1 MMKTITSA
9 RDFRIGW
16 RQLLQEPGYSA
27 VTVLGLAV
35 ACAACFLLLGFVA
48 YCLNYNSH
56 VPDGERVYVVKQRI
70 NYFPRPDWI
79 TRANLTLRDTA
90 LASGVVEQA
99 SKAQQIQH
107 PLRAGSEL
115 HEVRM
120 YAVDPD
126 FGAIFGIQ
134 PLSGD
139 LRAALTRPD
148 GLALTRETALRL
160 FGHTDALDKIVG
172 KTVGAGDEVLQV
184 LAVIPDL
191 PANTTMRWEA
201 LGGPLSRALKPD
213 DRTLHPSDEMRGNIF
228 LKLRPGADAARLGAL
243 LQDAVEAL
251 PLNRRFRSGPMGQ
264 ALTGPGVEIRLAA
277 LPDAYFDPD
286 LASGRDKRNYGQRDS
301 TLALAGV
308 ALLILALAMTNWIN
322 LATVRTLRRQR
333 EIGMRKVLGASA
345 ARVAAQFLAESV
357 LVALLATGAGI
368 VLAWLLL
375 PLFADLV
382 DRKLEGFFT
391 PGRLALAL
399 ALGVLAGLAAGA
411 WPAWTALRVRAA
423 TVLAGRD
430 SNSETV
436 GNLWLR
442 RTLTVLQFATA
453 LALAGVTVA
462 VGWQTWYAT
471 NADPGFDPRGLTL
484 LDMPLAKDE
493 QVQGFVRAVVR
504 VPGVEGAA
512 ISAEAIGRDGNKITG
527 GFNLRG
533 GGEIRIE
540 VKRVSPEFFDLYRI
554 RPAAG
559 RLFNVQRDQQ
569 TSKVAVLNMAAVK
582 ALGYRSAEDAIGKV
596 PFAPGAGAF
605 DLTTVGVAP
614 DVRHQSM
621 RERPGPILYILTEA
635 DSVVTLRTQLD
646 QQALAHAIG
655 PVWRQYFPN
664 GKLYMKSA
672 ASVLGDSYRQDL
684 RMVKILG
691 AASLVALALAA
702 FGIYVLSAYTVQRSR
717 REIVIRKLYGASNG
731 AIARR
736 LGREF
741 GLTVAVAG
749 LIGLPA
755 AALAIR
761 YYLNGF
767 AEHAPLGQ
775 WPLVAA
781 VALALLAALAATAR
795 HTAVAMRMSPV
806 QALRG

>member
-1 MMKTITSA
+1 MRA
-9 RDFRIGW
+9 GDFRIGW
-16 RQLLQEPGYSA
+16 RQLVQEPGYSA
-27 VTVLGLAV
+27 VTILGLAV

-48 YCLNYNSH
+48 YCLNYNSY
-56 VPDGERVYVVKQRI
+56 VPDGARVFVVKQRI
-70 NYFPRPDWI
+70 NYFPRPDWN
-79 TRANLTLRDTA
+79 TRATLMLRDTA
-90 LASGVVEQA
+90 LASAVVEKA
-99 SKAQQIQH
+99 SIARQIQQ
-107 PLRAGSEL
+107 PLRTGTEL

-120 YAVDPD
+120 FAVDPS
-126 FGAIFGIQ
+126 FGPIFGVK

-139 LRAALTRPD
+139 LQAVLSRPD

-160 FGHTDALDKIVG
+160 FGSTKVLG
-172 KTVGAGDEVLQV
+172 KTVGVGDEVLQV

-201 LGGPLSRALKPD
+201 LGSPLSRALKPE
-213 DRTLHPSDEMRGNIF
+213 DRTLHPSDQMRGQIF
-228 LKLRPGADAARLGAL
+228 LKLRPGADATRLAAL
-243 LQDAVEAL
+243 LQDAVEAT
-251 PLNRRFRSGPMGQ
+251 PMNRAFRAGAMGR
-264 ALTGPGVEIRLAA
+264 AVTGPGVEVRLAA

-286 LASGRDKRNYGQRDS
+286 LASGREKRTYGQRDS

-345 ARVAAQFLAESV
+345 ARVAGQFLAESV
-357 LVALLATGAGI
+357 LVALLATAAGI
-368 VLAWLLL
+368 LLAWLLL
-375 PLFADLV
+375 PVFADLV
-382 DRKLEGFFT
+382 DRKLDGFFT
-391 PGRLALAL
+391 PGRLALAVL
-399 ALGVLAGLAAGA
+399 LGVLAGLAAGMY
-411 WPAWTALRVRAA
+411 PAWTALRVRPS

-430 SNSETV
+430 SSSETTA
-436 GNLWLR
+436 NLWLR
-442 RTLTVLQFATA
+442 RALTVLQFATA
-453 LALAGVTVA
+453 MALAGITVA

-471 NADPGFDPRGLTL
+471 TADPGFDPAGLLL

-493 QVQGFVRAVVR
+493 QVQGFVRAVAR

-512 ISAEAIGRDGNKITG
+512 ISAEAIGRDANKISGAYNTR
-527 GFNLRG
+527 RG
-533 GGEIRIE
+533 DELKVEI
-540 VKRVSPEFFDLYRI
+540 KRVSPEFFDLYRI
-554 RPAAG
+554 RPVAG
-559 RLFNVQRDQQ
+559 RLFSAERDQPNAR
-569 TSKVAVLNMAAVK
+569 VALLNMAAAR
-582 ALGYRSAEDAIGKV
+582 ALGYRTANEAVGKM
-596 PFAPGAGAF
+596 PFAAEPDGSN
-605 DLTTVGVAP
+605 LTIVGVAP

-621 RERPGPILYILTEA
+621 RERPGPILYLLTDA
-635 DSVVTLRTQLD
+635 DSVVTVRTRLD
-646 QQALAHAIG
+646 QQTLARVIG

-664 GKLYMKSA
+664 GMMYMQSA
-672 ASVLGDSYRQDL
+672 ASIFGQSYRQDL

-717 REIVIRKLYGASNG
+717 REIVIRKLYGAGNG

-761 YYLNGF
+761 FYLDGF

-781 VALALLAALAATAR
+781 VALAVLAALAATAK
-795 HTAVAMRMSPV
+795 HTAAAMRMSPV
-806 QALRG
+806 QALRS

>member
-1 MMKTITSA
+1 MMVPVNP

-16 RQLLQEPGYSA
+16 RQLVQEPGYSA

-56 VPDGERVYVVKQRI
+56 VPEGERVFVVKQRI
-70 NYFPRPDWI
+70 NFFPRPDWN
-79 TRANLTLRDTA
+79 TRATLLLRDTA

-99 SKAQQIQH
+99 SKAQQIQQ
-107 PLRAGSEL
+107 PLRTRNQL

-120 YAVDPD
+120 FAVDPD
-126 FGAIFGIQ
+126 FGAIFGIK

-139 LRAALTRPD
+139 VRAALTRPD

-160 FGHTDALDKIVG
+160 FGQVDDLDKLLGRPVG
-172 KTVGAGDEVLQV
+172 VGDELLQV

-201 LGGPLSRALKPD
+201 LGGPLSHALKPE
-213 DRTLHPSDEMRGNIF
+213 DRTLHPSSPGTRGQIF
-228 LKLRPGADAARLGAL
+228 LKLRPGADPARLAAL
-243 LQDAVEAL
+243 LQDAD
-251 PLNRRFRSGPMGQ
+251 LNTPMNRDIRSGPMGR
-264 ALTGPGVEIRLAA
+264 ALTGPGIDIRLAA

-345 ARVAAQFLAESV
+345 ARVAGQFLAESV
-357 LVALLATGAGI
+357 LVAVLATVAGI

-375 PLFADLV
+375 PVFAGLV

-399 ALGVLAGLAAGA
+399 LLGVLAGLAAGA
-411 WPAWTALRVRAA
+411 WPAWTALRVRAS

-430 SNSETV
+430 SSSETTA
-436 GNLWLR
+436 NLWLR
-442 RTLTVLQFATA
+442 RALTVLQFATA
-453 LALAGVTVA
+453 MALAGVTVA
-462 VGWQTWYAT
+462 VGWQTWYAMT
-471 NADPGFDPRGLTL
+471 ADPGFDPAGLTL
-484 LDMPLAKDE
+484 LEMPLAKDE
-493 QVQGFVRAVVR
+493 QVQGFVRAVAR
-504 VPGVEGAA
+504 VPGIKGAA
-512 ISAEAIGRDGNKITG
+512 ISAEAIGRDANKITG
-527 GFNLRG
+527 GFDKRD
-533 GGEIRIE
+533 GGEIRMEI
-540 VKRVSPEFFDLYRI
+540 KRVSPEFFDLYGI
-554 RPAAG
+554 RPVAG
-559 RLFNVQRDQQ
+559 RLFSAARDQPK
-569 TSKVAVLNMAAVK
+569 SGVVLLNMAAVK
-582 ALGYRSAEDAIGKV
+582 LLGYRSAQEAVGKI
-596 PFAPGAGAF
+596 PFAPGGGGF
-605 DLTTVGVAP
+605 DRTVVGVAP

-621 RERPGPILYILTEA
+621 RERPGPIVYFLTDA
-635 DSVVTLRTQLD
+635 DSVVTLRTKLD
-646 QQALAHAIG
+646 QQTLARVIG

-664 GKLYMKSA
+664 GMMYMKSA
-672 ASVLGDSYRQDL
+672 ASIFGESYRQDL

-761 YYLNGF
+761 FYLDGF

-781 VALALLAALAATAR
+781 VALAVLAALAATAK
-795 HTAVAMRMSPV
+795 HTATAMRMSPV
-806 QALRG
+806 QALRS

>member
-1 MMKTITSA
+1 MRA
-9 RDFRIGW
+9 ADFRIGW
-16 RQLLQEPGYSA
+16 RQLVQEPGYSA
-27 VTVLGLAV
+27 VTILGLAV

-48 YCLNYNSH
+48 YCLNYNSN
-56 VPDGERVYVVKQRI
+56 VPHGEQVFAVKQRI
-70 NYFPRPDWI
+70 NFFPRPDWN
-79 TRANLTLRDTA
+79 TRATLALRDTA
-90 LASGVVEQA
+90 MASGVVEQSA
-99 SKAQQIQH
+99 IARRVQQ
-107 PLRAGSEL
+107 PLRTGTQL

-120 YAVDPD
+120 FAVDPD
-126 FGAIFGIQ
+126 FGSIFGIV
-134 PLSGD
+134 PIKGD
-139 LRAALTRPD
+139 LQAALTRPD

-160 FGHTDALDKIVG
+160 FGQLDALDKIIG
-172 KTVGAGDEVLQV
+172 KTVGVGDEVLQV

-201 LGGPLSRALKPD
+201 LGSPLSRALKPE
-213 DRTLHPSDEMRGNIF
+213 DRTLHAAWDKRGEIF

-243 LQDAVEAL
+243 LQTAEEAS
-251 PLNRRFRSGPMGQ
+251 PLNTSMRAGPMGRSM
-264 ALTGPGVEIRLAA
+264 AGPAVEIRLVA

-345 ARVAAQFLAESV
+345 ARVAGQFLAESV

-375 PLFADLV
+375 PVFAGLV
-382 DRKLEGFFT
+382 DRTLEGFFT

-399 ALGVLAGLAAGA
+399 LLGLLAGLAAGLY
-411 WPAWTALRVRAA
+411 PAWTALRVRPS

-430 SNSETV
+430 NSSETTA
-436 GNLWLR
+436 NLWLR
-442 RTLTVLQFATA
+442 RALTVLQFATA
-453 LALAGVTVA
+453 MALAGITVA
-462 VGWQTWYAT
+462 VGWQTWYAVT
-471 NADPGFDPRGLTL
+471 ADPGFDPAGLVL
-484 LDMPLAKDE
+484 LEMPLAKDE
-493 QVQGFVRAVVR
+493 QVQGFVGALAR
-504 VPGVEGAA
+504 VPGIEGAA
-512 ISAEAIGRDGNKITG
+512 ISAEAIGRDANKITG
-527 GFNLRG
+527 GFNKVDG
-533 GGEIRIE
+533 SEIRMEI
-540 VKRVSPEFFDLYRI
+540 KRTSPEFFDLYRI
-554 RPAAG
+554 RPVAG
-559 RLFNVQRDQQ
+559 RLFSAAHDQP
-569 TSKVAVLNMAAVK
+569 TSRVALLNMAAVK
-582 ALGYRSAEDAIGKV
+582 ALGYRTAEEAVGKI
-596 PFAPGAGAF
+596 PFAPGAGGF
-605 DLTTVGVAP
+605 DMTVVGVAP

-621 RERPGPILYILTEA
+621 RERPGPILYFLTDA
-635 DSVVTLRTQLD
+635 DSVVTVRTALD
-646 QQALAHAIG
+646 QQTLARVIG

-664 GKLYMKSA
+664 GMMIMQSA
-672 ASVLGDSYRQDL
+672 ASIFGQSYRQDL

-749 LIGLPA
+749 LLGLPA

-761 YYLNGF
+761 FYLDGF

-781 VALALLAALAATAR
+781 VALAVLAALGATAK
-795 HTAVAMRMSPV
+795 HTAAAMRMSPV
-806 QALRG
+806 QALRS

>member
-1 MMKTITSA
+1 MGTITSA

-70 NYFPRPDWI
+70 NFFPRPDWN
-79 TRANLTLRDTA
+79 TRATLSLRDTA
-90 LASGVVEQA
+90 LASGAVEQA
-99 SKAQQIQH
+99 SMARQVQQ
-107 PLRAGSEL
+107 PLRAGDQL

-120 YAVDPD
+120 FAVDPD
-126 FGAIFGIQ
+126 FASIFGIV

-148 GLALTRETALRL
+148 GLALTHETALRL
-160 FGHTDALDKIVG
+160 FGQAEAVG
-172 KTVGAGDEVLQV
+172 KTVGVGGEVLQV

-191 PANTTMRWEA
+191 PANTTVRWQA
-201 LGGPLSRALKPD
+201 LGSPLSRALKPE
-213 DRTLHPSDEMRGNIF
+213 DRSLHPSAEERGQVY
-228 LKLRPGADAARLGAL
+228 LKLRPGADSARLTAL

-251 PLNRRFRSGPMGQ
+251 PVNQRFRSGPMGR
-264 ALTGPGVEIRLAA
+264 ALTGHGVDIRLAA
-277 LPDAYFDPD
+277 MPDAYFDAD

-333 EIGMRKVLGASA
+333 EIGMRKVLGAGA
-345 ARVAAQFLAESV
+345 ARVAGQFLAESV
-357 LVALLATGAGI
+357 LVALLATAAGI

-382 DRKLEGFFT
+382 DRRLEGFFT

-399 ALGVLAGLAAGA
+399 GLGVLAGLAAGA
-411 WPAWTALRVRAA
+411 YPAWTALRVHAS

-430 SNSETV
+430 SNSETSA
-436 GNLWLR
+436 NLWLR
-442 RTLTVLQFATA
+442 RALTVLQFATA
-453 LALAGVTVA
+453 MALAGVTVA

-471 NADPGFDPRGLTL
+471 TADPGFDPAGLTL
-484 LDMPLAKDE
+484 LEMPLAKDE
-493 QVQGFVRAVVR
+493 QVQGFVRAVAR
-504 VPGVEGAA
+504 VPGIEGAA
-512 ISAEAIGRDGNKITG
+512 ISAEAIGRDANKITG
-527 GFNLRG
+527 GFATPG
-533 GGEIRIE
+533 GQEMPME

-554 RPAAG
+554 RPVAG
-559 RLFNVQRDQQ
+559 RLFSAERDQP
-569 TSKVAVLNMAAVK
+569 KDRAALLNMAAVR
-582 ALGYRSAEDAIGKV
+582 ALGYRTAEEAVGKI
-596 PFAPGAGAF
+596 PFAPGAEGF
-605 DLTTVGVAP
+605 DLTIVGVAP

-621 RERPGPILYILTEA
+621 RERPGPIVYFLTDS
-635 DSVVTLRTQLD
+635 DSVVTLRTALD
-646 QQALAHAIG
+646 QQTLARVIG
-655 PVWRQYFPN
+655 PTWRQYFPN
-664 GKLYMKSA
+664 GMMYMKSA
-672 ASVLGDSYRQDL
+672 ASIFGESYRQDL

-806 QALRG
+806 QALRS

>member
-1 MMKTITSA
+1 MMARTNFA
-9 RDFRIGW
+9 RDLRIGW
-16 RQLLQEPGYSA
+16 RQLVQEPGYSA

-56 VPDGERVYVVKQRI
+56 VPEGKRVYVVKQRI
-70 NYFPRPDWI
+70 NFFPRPDWN
-79 TRANLTLRDTA
+79 TRATLSLRDTA

-99 SKAQQIQH
+99 AMARPVQQ
-107 PLRAGSEL
+107 PLRANNVL
-115 HEVRM
+115 HQVRM
-120 YAVDPD
+120 FAADAD
-126 FGAIFGIQ
+126 FGPIFGIT

-139 LRAALTRPD
+139 LQAALTRPD

-160 FGHTDALDKIVG
+160 FGGVDVIG
-172 KTVGAGDEVLQV
+172 KTVGVGDEVLQV

-191 PANTTMRWEA
+191 PANTTVRWEA
-201 LGGPLSRALKPD
+201 LGSPLSRALEPE
-213 DRTLHPSDEMRGNIF
+213 DRTLHPTGDSRGNIY
-228 LKLRPGADAARLGAL
+228 LKLRPGADAARLGVL
-243 LQDAVEAL
+243 LQEAVEAT
-251 PLNRRFRSGPMGQ
+251 PMNQGFRAGPMGR
-264 ALTGPGVEIRLAA
+264 ALNGPGVEVRLAA

-375 PLFADLV
+375 PLFAGLV

-391 PGRLALAL
+391 PARLALAL

-411 WPAWTALRVRAA
+411 WPAWTALRVRAS

-430 SNSETV
+430 SNSETTA
-436 GNLWLR
+436 NLWLR

-453 LALAGVTVA
+453 MALAGITVA

-471 NADPGFDPRGLTL
+471 NADPGFDPAGLVL
-484 LDMPLAKDE
+484 LDMPLAKNE
-493 QVQGFVRAVVR
+493 QVQGFVRAVAR
-504 VPGVEGAA
+504 VPGIDGSAV
-512 ISAEAIGRDGNKITG
+512 SAEAIGRDGNKITAG
-527 GFNLRG
+527 YDLRA
-533 GGEIRIE
+533 GGELRLE
-540 VKRVSPEFFDLYRI
+540 VKRASREFFDLYRI
-554 RPAAG
+554 RPLAG
-559 RLFNVQRDQQ
+559 RLFSAEHDQP
-569 TSKVAVLNMAAVK
+569 TAHVALLNMAAVR
-582 ALGYRSAEDAIGKV
+582 ALGYRSAEDAIGKI
-596 PFAPGAGAF
+596 PFAPGRDGM
-605 DLTTVGVAP
+605 DTTIVGVAP
-614 DVRHQSM
+614 DVRHQSL
-621 RERPGPILYILTEA
+621 RERPGPILYMLTDA
-635 DSVVTLRTQLD
+635 DSVVTVRTRLD
-646 QQALAHAIG
+646 QQALAQAIG

-664 GKLYMKSA
+664 GIMSMKSA
-672 ASVLGDSYRQDL
+672 ASVFGDNYRQDL

-691 AASLVALALAA
+691 AASLVALGLAA

-741 GLTVAVAG
+741 GLTVAVAS
-749 LIGLPA
+749 LVGLPA

-767 AEHAPLGQ
+767 AEHAPLGA

-781 VALALLAALAATAR
+781 VALALAAAVGATAK
-795 HTAVAMRMSPV
+795 HTAAAMRMSPV
-806 QALRG
+806 QALRS

>member
-1 MMKTITSA
+1 MRA
-9 RDFRIGW
+9 ADFRIGW
-16 RQLLQEPGYSA
+16 RQLVQEPGYSA

-48 YCLNYNSH
+48 YCLNYDSH
-56 VPDGERVYVVKQRI
+56 VPDAERVYVVKQRI
-70 NYFPRPDWI
+70 NFFPRPDWN
-79 TRANLTLRDTA
+79 TRAMLSLRDTA
-90 LASGVVEQA
+90 RASGVVQQA
-99 SKAQQIQH
+99 AMARQVQQ
-107 PLRAGSEL
+107 PLRTGTRL

-120 YAVDPD
+120 FAVDPD
-126 FGAIFGIQ
+126 LGAMFGIA

-160 FGHTDALDKIVG
+160 FGQVEVLG
-172 KTVGAGDEVLQV
+172 KTVGIGDEVLQV

-201 LGGPLSRALKPD
+201 LGSPLSRALKPEH
-213 DRTLHPSDEMRGNIF
+213 RTLHPSDQERGLVF
-228 LKLRPGADAARLGAL
+228 LKLRPGADAARLTAL

-251 PLNRRFRSGPMGQ
+251 PMNQSMRKGPMGRS
-264 ALTGPGVEIRLAA
+264 LNGPGVEIRLAA
-277 LPDAYFDPD
+277 MRDAYFDPD
-286 LASGRDKRNYGQRDS
+286 LASGRNRRDYGQRDS

-345 ARVAAQFLAESV
+345 ARVAGQFLAESV

-399 ALGVLAGLAAGA
+399 GLGVLAGLAAGA
-411 WPAWTALRVRAA
+411 YPAWTALRVHAS

-430 SNSETV
+430 SSSETTA
-436 GNLWLR
+436 NLWLR
-442 RTLTVLQFATA
+442 RALTVLQFATA
-453 LALAGVTVA
+453 MALAGITVA

-471 NADPGFDPRGLTL
+471 TADPGFDPAGLTL
-484 LDMPLAKDE
+484 LEMPLAKDE
-493 QVQGFVRAVVR
+493 QVQGFVRAVAR
-504 VPGVEGAA
+504 VPGIEGSAV
-512 ISAEAIGRDGNKITG
+512 SAEAIGRDANKITG
-527 GFNLRG
+527 GFNLRS
-533 GGEIRIE
+533 GGEIRMEI
-540 VKRVSPEFFDLYRI
+540 KRASPEFFDLYRI
-554 RPAAG
+554 RPVAG
-559 RLFNVQRDQQ
+559 RLFSAERDQP
-569 TSKVAVLNMAAVK
+569 SARVALLNMAAVQ
-582 ALGYRSAEDAIGKV
+582 ALGYRTAEEAVGKI
-596 PFAPGAGAF
+596 PFGPGPDGS
-605 DLTTVGVAP
+605 DMTIVGVAP

-621 RERPGPILYILTEA
+621 RERPGPIVYLLTDV
-635 DSVVTLRTQLD
+635 DSVVTVRTKLD
-646 QQALAHAIG
+646 QQTLARVIE
-655 PVWRQYFPN
+655 PVWRQYFPH
-664 GKLYMKSA
+664 GMMTMKSA
-672 ASVLGDSYRQDL
+672 ASIFGENYRQDL

-755 AALAIR
+755 AAFAIR
-761 YYLNGF
+761 YYLSGF

-795 HTAVAMRMSPV
+795 HTAAAMRMSPV
-806 QALRG
+806 QALRS

>member
-1 MMKTITSA
+1 MKNEFNFA
-9 RDFRIGW
+9 KDFRIGW
-16 RQLLQEPGYSA
+16 RQLVQEPGYSA
-27 VTVLGLAV
+27 VTVLGLAL

-56 VPDGERVYVVKQRI
+56 VPDGERVHVVKQRI
-70 NYFPRPDWI
+70 NFFPRPDWN
-79 TRANLTLRDTA
+79 TRATLSLRDTA

-107 PLRAGSEL
+107 PLRVGTEL
-115 HEVRM
+115 HEARM

-139 LRAALTRPD
+139 LSAALNRPD

-160 FGHTDALDKIVG
+160 FGHTEVLG
-172 KTVGAGDEVLQV
+172 KTVGVGDEVLQV

-191 PANTTMRWEA
+191 PANTTVRWEA
-201 LGGPLSRALKPD
+201 LGGPLSRALKLE
-213 DRTLHPSDEMRGNIF
+213 DRTLHPAGQQRGQIF
-228 LKLRPGADAARLGAL
+228 LKLRPGADAARLEAL
-243 LQDAVEAL
+243 LQDAVEAS
-251 PLNRRFRSGPMGQ
+251 PMNQSMRKGPMGRSL
-264 ALTGPGVEIRLAA
+264 AGPGVEIRLAA

-368 VLAWLLL
+368 VLAW

-382 DRKLEGFFT
+382 DRRLEGFFT
-391 PGRLALAL
+391 PGRLALAWL
-399 ALGVLAGLAAGA
+399 AGVLAGLAAGA

-453 LALAGVTVA
+453 MALAGVTVA

-471 NADPGFDPRGLTL
+471 TADPGFDPSGLTL
-484 LDMPLAKDE
+484 LDMPLAKEE
-493 QVQGFVRAVVR
+493 QIQGFVRAVTR
-504 VPGVEGAA
+504 VPGVQGAA
-512 ISAEAIGRDGNKITG
+512 ISAEAIGRDANKITG
-527 GFNLRG
+527 GFNLRS
-533 GGEIRIE
+533 GGELRME
-540 VKRVSPEFFDLYRI
+540 MKRTSPEFFDLYRI
-554 RPAAG
+554 RPVAG
-559 RLFNVQRDQQ
+559 RLFSTERDQP
-569 TSKVAVLNMAAVK
+569 TSRVALLNMAAVM
-582 ALGYRSAEDAIGKV
+582 ALGYRTAEEAIGAI
-596 PFAPGAGAF
+596 PFAPGPDGF
-605 DLTTVGVAP
+605 DLTIVGVAP

-621 RERPGPILYILTEA
+621 RERPGPIIYTLTDA

-646 QQALAHAIG
+646 QQVLAHAIG

-672 ASVLGDSYRQDL
+672 ASVFGDSYRQDL

-741 GLTVAVAG
+741 GLTVAMAG

-761 YYLNGF
+761 YYLDGF
-767 AEHAPLGQ
+767 AEHAPLGA
-775 WPLVAA
+775 WPLAAA
-781 VALALLAALAATAR
+781 VALALVAAIGATAR
-795 HTAVAMRMSPV
+795 HTTAAIRMSPV

>member
-1 MMKTITSA
+1 MMARMNVA

-16 RQLLQEPGYSA
+16 RQLVQEPGYSA
-27 VTVLGLAV
+27 VTLLGLAV

-56 VPDGERVYVVKQRI
+56 VPDGERVYVLKQRI
-70 NYFPRPDWI
+70 NFFPRPDWN
-79 TRANLTLRDTA
+79 TRATLSLRDTA
-90 LASGVVEQA
+90 LASGVVERA
-99 SKAQQIQH
+99 AMARPVQQ
-107 PLRAGSEL
+107 PLRTGTQL
-115 HEVRM
+115 HEVM
-120 YAVDPD
+120 MFAADADIGP
-126 FGAIFGIQ
+126 IFGIQ

-139 LRAALTRPD
+139 LEAALTRPD

-160 FGHTDALDKIVG
+160 FGQLDVLG
-172 KTVGAGDEVLQV
+172 KTVGVGDEVLQV
-184 LAVIPDL
+184 LAVLPDL
-191 PANTTMRWEA
+191 PANTTVRWEA
-201 LGGPLSRALKPD
+201 LGSPLSRALAPG
-213 DRTLHPSDEMRGNIF
+213 DRTLHPSGDSRGNIF
-228 LKLRPGADAARLGAL
+228 LKLRPGADPARLGAL
-243 LQDAVEAL
+243 LQQAVEAL
-251 PLNRRFRSGPMGQ
+251 PMNQDFRASPMGR
-264 ALTGPGVEIRLAA
+264 ALQGPGVEVGLAA

-333 EIGMRKVLGASA
+333 EIGMCKVLGASA
-345 ARVAAQFLAESV
+345 ARVAAQFLAESA

-399 ALGVLAGLAAGA
+399 ALGLLAGLAAGA
-411 WPAWTALRVRAA
+411 WPAWTALRVRSS

-430 SNSETV
+430 SNSETTA
-436 GNLWLR
+436 NLWLR

-453 LALAGVTVA
+453 MALAGLTVA

-471 NADPGFDPRGLTL
+471 KADPGFDPGGLVL

-493 QVQGFVRAVVR
+493 QVQGFVRAVAR
-504 VPGVEGAA
+504 VPGVEGSAV
-512 ISAEAIGRDGNKITG
+512 SAEAIGRDRNKITG
-527 GFNLRG
+527 GYTLRA
-533 GGEIRIE
+533 GGEMRTEI
-540 VKRVSPEFFDLYRI
+540 KRVSREFFDLYRI
-554 RPAAG
+554 RPLAG
-559 RLFNVQRDQQ
+559 RLFGGQDQ
-569 TSKVAVLNMAAVK
+569 SNARVALLNMAAVR
-582 ALGYRSAEDAIGKV
+582 ALGYRSAEDAIGKI
-596 PFAPGAGAF
+596 PFAPGSDGMEM
-605 DLTTVGVAP
+605 TIVGVAP
-614 DVRHQSM
+614 DVRHQSL
-621 RERPGPILYILTEA
+621 RERPGPILYLLTDA
-635 DSVVTLRTQLD
+635 DGVVTVRTRLD
-646 QQALAHAIG
+646 QQALAQAIG

-664 GKLYMKSA
+664 GMMSMRSA
-672 ASVLGDSYRQDL
+672 ASVFGNNYLQDL
-684 RMVKILG
+684 RMLKILG

-702 FGIYVLSAYTVQRSR
+702 FGIYVLSACTVQRSR
-717 REIVIRKLYGASNG
+717 REIVIRKLYGAGKG

-741 GLTVAVAG
+741 GLTVVVAS

-767 AEHAPLGQ
+767 AEHAPLGP
-775 WPLVAA
+775 WPLLAA
-781 VALALLAALAATAR
+781 VLLALLAALGATAK
-795 HTAVAMRMSPV
+795 HTAAAMRMSPA
-806 QALRG
+806 QALRT

>member
-1 MMKTITSA
+1 MMARMNFA
-9 RDFRIGW
+9 RDLRIGW
-16 RQLLQEPGYSA
+16 RQLVQEPGYSA

-35 ACAACFLLLGFVA
+35 ACAACFLLLGFVT

-56 VPDGERVYVVKQRI
+56 VPEGERVYVVKQRI
-70 NYFPRPDWI
+70 NFFPRPDWN
-79 TRANLTLRDTA
+79 TRAALSLRDTA

-99 SKAQQIQH
+99 AMARQVQQ
-107 PLRAGSEL
+107 PLRANNVL

-120 YAVDPD
+120 FAADAALGP
-126 FGAIFGIQ
+126 IFGIK

-139 LRAALTRPD
+139 LQAALSRPD

-160 FGHTDALDKIVG
+160 FGQLDVLG
-172 KTVGAGDEVLQV
+172 KTVGVGDEVLQV
-184 LAVIPDL
+184 LAVMPDL
-191 PANTTMRWEA
+191 PANTTVRWEA
-201 LGGPLSRALKPD
+201 LGSPLSRALKPE
-213 DRTLHPSDEMRGNIF
+213 DRTLHPSDQERGQVF
-228 LKLRPGADAARLGAL
+228 LKLRPGSDAPRLASL
-243 LQDAVEAL
+243 LQEAVL
-251 PLNRRFRSGPMGQ
+251 RSPVNIAMAAGAMGRST
-264 ALTGPGVEIRLAA
+264 TGPGVEIRLAA

-357 LVALLATGAGI
+357 LVALLATGAGV

-375 PLFADLV
+375 PLFAGLV

-391 PGRLALAL
+391 PARLALAL
-399 ALGVLAGLAAGA
+399 LLGVLAGLAAGA
-411 WPAWTALRVRAA
+411 WPAWTALRVRAS

-430 SNSETV
+430 SNSETTA
-436 GNLWLR
+436 NLWLR
-442 RTLTVLQFATA
+442 RALTVLQFATA
-453 LALAGVTVA
+453 MALAGITVT

-471 NADPGFDPRGLTL
+471 NAHPGFDPAGLVL

-493 QVQGFVRAVVR
+493 QVQGFVRAVAR
-504 VPGVEGAA
+504 VPGVEGSAV
-512 ISAEAIGRDGNKITG
+512 SAEAIGRDANKITG
-527 GFNLRG
+527 AFNLRS
-533 GGEIRIE
+533 GGEMRVE
-540 VKRVSPEFFDLYRI
+540 MKRASPEFFDLYRI
-554 RPAAG
+554 RPVAG
-559 RLFNVQRDQQ
+559 RLFSAERDQPTAQ
-569 TSKVAVLNMAAVK
+569 VALLNMAAVR
-582 ALGYRSAEDAIGKV
+582 ALGYRSAEDAIGKM
-596 PFAPGAGAF
+596 PFAAGPDGS
-605 DLTTVGVAP
+605 DLTIIGVAP
-614 DVRHQSM
+614 DVRHQSL
-621 RERPGPILYILTEA
+621 RERPGPIVYTLTDS
-635 DSVVTLRTQLD
+635 DSVVTVRTRLD
-646 QQALAHAIG
+646 QQALALAIG

-664 GKLYMKSA
+664 GMLYMKSA
-672 ASVLGDSYRQDL
+672 ASVFGDNYRQDL

-749 LIGLPA
+749 LLGLPA

-761 YYLNGF
+761 YYLDGF
-767 AEHAPLGQ
+767 AEHAPLGP
-775 WPLVAA
+775 WPLLAA
-781 VALALLAALAATAR
+781 VALALVAAVGATAR
-795 HTAVAMRMSPV
+795 HTAAAMRMSPV

>member
-1 MMKTITSA
+1 MRAAFGSA

-16 RQLLQEPGYSA
+16 RQLVQEPGYSA

-48 YCLNYNSH
+48 YCLNYNSQ
-56 VPDGERVYVVKQRI
+56 VPDAERVHVVKQRI
-70 NYFPRPDWI
+70 NFFPRPDWN
-79 TRANLTLRDTA
+79 TRAALSLRDTA

-99 SKAQQIQH
+99 AMARQVQQ
-107 PLRAGSEL
+107 PLRTGTRL
-115 HEVRM
+115 HQVRM
-120 YAVDPD
+120 FAVDAS
-126 FGAIFGIQ
+126 FGPIFGMV
-134 PLSGD
+134 PLGGD
-139 LRAALTRPD
+139 LQAALSRPD

-160 FGHTDALDKIVG
+160 FGQAEVLG
-172 KTVGAGDEVLQV
+172 KTVGVGDEVLQV
-184 LAVIPDL
+184 LAVLPDP
-191 PANTTMRWEA
+191 PANSTFRWEA
-201 LGGPLSRALKPD
+201 LGSPLSRALKPEQ
-213 DRTLHPSDEMRGNIF
+213 RTLRPSDHERGQVF
-228 LKLRPGADAARLGAL
+228 LKLRPGADAARLAAL
-243 LQDAVEAL
+243 LQDAVEAS
-251 PLNRRFRSGPMGQ
+251 PMNQSMRKGPMGRS
-264 ALTGPGVEIRLAA
+264 LRGPGVEIRLAA

-286 LASGRDKRNYGQRDS
+286 LAGGRDKRNYGQRDS

-345 ARVAAQFLAESV
+345 PRVAGQFLAESV
-357 LVALLATGAGI
+357 LVALLATAAGI
-368 VLAWLLL
+368 VLAWLLM

-399 ALGVLAGLAAGA
+399 GLGVLAGLAAGA
-411 WPAWTALRVRAA
+411 YPAWTALRVHPS

-430 SNSETV
+430 SSSETTA
-436 GNLWLR
+436 NLWLR
-442 RTLTVLQFATA
+442 RALTVLQFATA
-453 LALAGVTVA
+453 MALAGVTVA

-471 NADPGFDPRGLTL
+471 TADPGFDPAGLTL

-493 QVQGFVRAVVR
+493 QVQGFVRAVAR
-504 VPGVEGAA
+504 VPGIEGAA
-512 ISAEAIGRDGNKITG
+512 VSAEAIGRDANKITG
-527 GFNLRG
+527 GFNLRS
-533 GGEIRIE
+533 GGEMRMEI
-540 VKRVSPEFFDLYRI
+540 KRASPEFFDLYRI
-554 RPAAG
+554 RPVAG
-559 RLFNVQRDQQ
+559 RLFSAGRD
-569 TSKVAVLNMAAVK
+569 TAKARVALLNMAAVR
-582 ALGYRSAEDAIGKV
+582 ALGYRTAEEAVGQI
-596 PFAPGAGAF
+596 PFAPGPDGF
-605 DLTTVGVAP
+605 DLTIVGVAP

-621 RERPGPILYILTEA
+621 RERPGPIVYFLTDA
-635 DSVVTLRTQLD
+635 DSVVTLRTKLD
-646 QQALAHAIG
+646 QQTLARVID

-664 GKLYMKSA
+664 GMLIMQSA
-672 ASVLGDSYRQDL
+672 ASIFGENYRQDL
-684 RMVKILG
+684 RMAKILG

-717 REIVIRKLYGASNG
+717 REIVIRKLHGASNG

-749 LIGLPA
+749 LTGLPA
-755 AALAIR
+755 AAFAIR
-761 YYLNGF
+761 YYLSGF

-795 HTAVAMRMSPV
+795 HTAAAMRMSPV

>member
-1 MMKTITSA
+1 MRA
-9 RDFRIGW
+9 ADFRIGW
-16 RQLLQEPGYSA
+16 RQLVQEPGYSA

-48 YCLNYNSH
+48 YCLNYDSH
-56 VPDGERVYVVKQRI
+56 VPDAERVYVVKQRI
-70 NYFPRPDWI
+70 NFFPRPDWN
-79 TRANLTLRDTA
+79 TRAMLSLRDTA
-90 LASGVVEQA
+90 RASGVVQQA
-99 SKAQQIQH
+99 AMARQVQQ
-107 PLRAGSEL
+107 PLRTGTRL

-120 YAVDPD
+120 FAVDPD
-126 FGAIFGIQ
+126 LGAMFGIA

-160 FGHTDALDKIVG
+160 FGQVEVLG
-172 KTVGAGDEVLQV
+172 KTVGIGDEVLQV

-201 LGGPLSRALKPD
+201 LGSPLSRALKPEH
-213 DRTLHPSDEMRGNIF
+213 RTLHPSDQERGQVF
-228 LKLRPGADAARLGAL
+228 LKLRPGADAARLTAL

-251 PLNRRFRSGPMGQ
+251 PMNQSMRKGPMGRS
-264 ALTGPGVEIRLAA
+264 LNGPGVEIRLAA
-277 LPDAYFDPD
+277 MRDAYFDPD
-286 LASGRDKRNYGQRDS
+286 LASGRNRRDYGQRDS

-345 ARVAAQFLAESV
+345 ARVAGQFLAESV

-399 ALGVLAGLAAGA
+399 GLGVLAGLAAGA
-411 WPAWTALRVRAA
+411 YPAWTALRVHAS

-430 SNSETV
+430 SSSETTA
-436 GNLWLR
+436 NLWLR
-442 RTLTVLQFATA
+442 RALTVLQFATA
-453 LALAGVTVA
+453 MALAGITVA

-471 NADPGFDPRGLTL
+471 TADPGFDPAGLTL
-484 LDMPLAKDE
+484 LEMPLAKDE
-493 QVQGFVRAVVR
+493 QVQGFVRAVAR
-504 VPGVEGAA
+504 VPGIEGSAV
-512 ISAEAIGRDGNKITG
+512 SAEAIGRDANKITG
-527 GFNLRG
+527 GFNLRS
-533 GGEIRIE
+533 GGEIRMEI
-540 VKRVSPEFFDLYRI
+540 KRASPEFFDLYRI
-554 RPAAG
+554 RPVAG
-559 RLFNVQRDQQ
+559 RLFSAERDQP
-569 TSKVAVLNMAAVK
+569 SARVALLNMAAVQ
-582 ALGYRSAEDAIGKV
+582 ALGYRTAEEAVGKI
-596 PFAPGAGAF
+596 PFGPGPDGS
-605 DLTTVGVAP
+605 DMTIVGVAP

-621 RERPGPILYILTEA
+621 RERPGPIVYLLTDV
-635 DSVVTLRTQLD
+635 DSVVTVRTKLD
-646 QQALAHAIG
+646 QQTLARVIE
-655 PVWRQYFPN
+655 PVWRQYFPH
-664 GKLYMKSA
+664 GMMTMKSA
-672 ASVLGDSYRQDL
+672 ASIFGENYRQDL

-755 AALAIR
+755 AAFAIR
-761 YYLNGF
+761 YYLSGF

-795 HTAVAMRMSPV
+795 HTAAAMRMSPV
-806 QALRG
+806 QALRS